1 MFTGVITHL
10 GCWLNTQKVSRSLT
24 SGSWIINFYL
34 LMFSHHPTRAKKKKK
49 LTESAVNCLTS
60 KRVIAI
66 QRLNYEC
73 YLLADKLLK
82 YASPHET
89 FKGGHPKIFFPQKS

>member
-1 MFTGVITHL
+1 MDYKLLFTHVLPSSYKG
-10 GCWLNTQKVSRSLT
+10 
-24 SGSWIINFYL
+24 
-34 LMFSHHPTRAKKKKK
+34 KKKKK

-89 FKGGHPKIFFPQKS
+89 FKGGHPKIFFLQKS

>member
-1 MFTGVITHL
+1 MDYKLLFTHVLPSSYRGNYIH
-10 GCWLNTQKVSRSLT
+10 
-24 SGSWIINFYL
+24 
-34 LMFSHHPTRAKKKKK
+34 K

-66 QRLNYEC
+66 QRLDYEC

-89 FKGGHPKIFFPQKS
+89 FKGGHPKIFFPQNPKNVRPNFNTVSKMWSHPAAHSQ

>member
-10 GCWLNTQKVSRSLT
+10 GCWLNTEKVSRSLT
-24 SGSWIINFYL
+24 SGSWLINFNL
-34 LMFSHHPTRAKKKKK
+34 LMFSHHPTGGNYIHK

-66 QRLNYEC
+66 QRLDYEC

-82 YASPHET
+82 YASPHEN
-89 FKGGHPKIFFPQKS
+89 FKGGHS